1 MASKNKQLY
10 PDEASSVGG
19 TLRKSDATHLNW
31 LSNHR
36 SVSIVP
42 KIIMS
47 LAMLA
52 IMIGTSQV
60 SAQIDNSQMASESY
74 SDNPNRDLKI
84 DEQI

>member
-1 MASKNKQLY
+1 
-10 PDEASSVGG
+10 
-19 TLRKSDATHLNW
+19 
-31 LSNHR
+31 
-36 SVSIVP
+36 
-42 KIIMS
+42 MS

-74 SDNPNRDLKI
+74 SNNPNRDLKI